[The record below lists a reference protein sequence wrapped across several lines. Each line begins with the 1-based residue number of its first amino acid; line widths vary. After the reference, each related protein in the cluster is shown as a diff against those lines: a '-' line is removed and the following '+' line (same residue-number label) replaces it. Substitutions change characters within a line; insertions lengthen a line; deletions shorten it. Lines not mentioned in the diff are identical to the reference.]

1 MNFNKINIIAIPLV
15 IILVIISGSV
25 FSSIAVFGIDST
37 NNNTN
42 YNSSNS
48 TNNNSTNN
56 QIVSSKIMQAQ
67 PTNAQCKNLPIT
79 NVVASANTEKGNT
92 AKNVIDSKVN
102 LRWAANGIGTFIQA
116 DLGSIKTI
124 CSLGIAWY
132 KGDARHYNFDIS
144 VSKDGNAYTKAFSG
158 TSAGKTSQIENNTFR
173 EIDGRYIKVTVNGNS
188 ENDWASITEMR
199 VDGLINSPSTATGQL
214 SSSSPSSPSQMI
226 LPTNNTNTS
235 NHTASI
241 GPLISNGSTI
251 INKNNSTNN
260 QNASSIKNTS
270 SNHTASIGPLISN
283 GSTIINKNNSTNNI
297 KTNTSVSTPK
307 KLVVLA
313 FDDSL
318 KSQYIFAKPILD
330 KYGFKGTFFTV
341 CNYVGRNNDS
351 KMNWTQIKTLQKG
364 GHDIES
370 HTMNH
375 KHLSKL
381 SDSDLQFEIG
391 QSKQCLAD
399 HGINATIFG
408 YPFAD
413 GSDKAKVVDV
423 VAKYYRL
430 ARTGGDSTQFLNCVG
445 PNNAQNNQDG
455 SGSSSS
461 TQNQPPDCRPY
472 TSDGKLTTANRYS
485 IRALTQQ
492 HDSGTDDTEMLQ
504 KFIGYVNK
512 AAQYNNSTNGTAALK
527 AFAVLKYHEFMD
539 GQNKDYRKNNLATSG
554 SLFETEMKYL
564 HDNGFKVI
572 RMSDLGYDAKKNLI
586 FLKSCPDVKT
596 CPV

>member
-1 MNFNKINIIAIPLV
+1 
-15 IILVIISGSV
+15 
-25 FSSIAVFGIDST
+25 
-37 NNNTN
+37 
-42 YNSSNS
+42 
-48 TNNNSTNN
+48 
-56 QIVSSKIMQAQ
+56 MQSQ
-67 PTNAQCKNLPIT
+67 LIKGLCKNLPIADVT
-79 NVVASANTEKGNT
+79 ASNNAESGNEANH
-92 AKNVIDSKVN
+92 VIDN
-102 LRWAANGIGTFIQA
+102 NIDQRWAANGLGSFIQA

-132 KGDARHYNFDIS
+132 KGDVRHYNFDIS
-144 VSKDGNAYTKAFSG
+144 VSKDGNAYTNVFSG
-158 TSAGKTSQIENNTFR
+158 TSSGQTSQIENYDFQD
-173 EIDGRYIKVTVNGNS
+173 IDGHYVKVTLNGNS
-188 ENDWASITEMR
+188 ENEWASITEMK
-199 VDGLINSPSTATGQL
+199 VDGLVSPPPSPSSSATGQPSSL
-214 SSSSPSSPSQMI
+214 GSLPSSSPSPI
-226 LPTNNTNTS
+226 LSSTNNTNTS
-235 NHTASI
+235 NHTAGNRPLNSNGSATINKNNTTNNQSALSI
-241 GPLISNGSTI
+241 KSSTSNLTASNGPLISNRSAT
-251 INKNNSTNN
+251 INKNNT
-260 QNASSIKNTS
+260 
-270 SNHTASIGPLISN
+270 
-283 GSTIINKNNSTNNI
+283 TNNI
-297 KTNTSVSTPK
+297 KTKTSVTMPK

-381 SDSDLQFEIG
+381 SDSELQFEIG

-399 HGINATIFG
+399 HGINATVFG

-430 ARTGGDSTQFLNCVG
+430 ARTGGEPTQFLNCVG

-504 KFIGYVNK
+504 KFIGYVNT

-572 RMSDLGYDAKKNLI
+572 RMSDLGYDTKKNLI

-596 CPV
+596 CHV

>member
-67 PTNAQCKNLPIT
+67 PTNVQCKNLPIT

-391 QSKQCLAD
+391 QSKQCLVD

>member
-1 MNFNKINIIAIPLV
+1 M
-15 IILVIISGSV
+15 
-25 FSSIAVFGIDST
+25 
-37 NNNTN
+37 
-42 YNSSNS
+42 
-48 TNNNSTNN
+48 
-56 QIVSSKIMQAQ
+56 
-67 PTNAQCKNLPIT
+67 
-79 NVVASANTEKGNT
+79 
-92 AKNVIDSKVN
+92 
-102 LRWAANGIGTFIQA
+102 
-116 DLGSIKTI
+116 GSIKTI

-132 KGDARHYNFDIS
+132 NGDTRHYNFDIS
-144 VSKDGNAYTKAFSG
+144 VSRDGNAYTKAFSG
-158 TSAGKTSQIENNTFR
+158 TSTGKTSQIENNTFR

-199 VDGLINSPSTATGQL
+199 VDGLINPPSTATGQF

-226 LPTNNTNTS
+226 LSTNNTNTS
-235 NHTASI
+235 NLTASN
-241 GPLISNGSTI
+241 GPLISNSSAT
-251 INKNNSTNN
+251 INKNNTTNN
-260 QNASSIKNTS
+260 QNALSIKNSTS
-270 SNHTASIGPLISN
+270 NLTASNGPLISN
-283 GSTIINKNNSTNNI
+283 SSATINKNNTTNNQNALSIKNSTSNLTASNGPLISNSSATINKNNTTNNQNALSIKNSTSNLTASNGPLISNSSATINKNNTTNNI
-297 KTNTSVSTPK
+297 KTKTSVTTPK
-307 KLVVLA
+307 KLVVLT

-381 SDSDLQFEIG
+381 SDSELQFEIG

-399 HGINATIFG
+399 HGINATVFG

-430 ARTGGDSTQFLNCVG
+430 ARTGGDPTQFLNCVG
-445 PNNAQNNQDG
+445 PNNTQNNQDG

-572 RMSDLGYDAKKNLI
+572 RMSDLGYDTKKNLI

>member
-15 IILVIISGSV
+15 IIIVIISGSV
-25 FSSIAVFGIDST
+25 FSSIAVFGIVST

-56 QIVSSKIMQAQ
+56 QSKIMQAQ
-67 PTNAQCKNLPIT
+67 PSNAQCKNLPIT

-102 LRWAANGIGTFIQA
+102 LRWAANGVGTFIQA

-226 LPTNNTNTS
+226 LSTNNTNTS

-251 INKNNSTNN
+251 INKNNSTN
-260 QNASSIKNTS
+260 I
-270 SNHTASIGPLISN
+270 
-283 GSTIINKNNSTNNI
+283 I

-572 RMSDLGYDAKKNLI
+572 RMSDLGYDTKKNLI
-586 FLKSCPDVKT
+586 FLKPCPDVKA
-596 CPV
+596 CRV